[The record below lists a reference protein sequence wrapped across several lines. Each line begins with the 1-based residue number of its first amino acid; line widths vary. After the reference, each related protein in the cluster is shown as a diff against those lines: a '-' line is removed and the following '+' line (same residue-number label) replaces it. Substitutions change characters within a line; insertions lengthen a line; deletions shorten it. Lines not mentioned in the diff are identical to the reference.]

1 MWSSG
6 SFSSRTSTIHHAGGI
21 LYGGHT
27 RIDAA
32 GGITSTGLTPQALTA
47 QVKQDVE
54 ALFNLER
61 SSRATQPEQAK
72 TVLAWA
78 NEARL
83 LGEQVD
89 RKLSQM
95 DCNFDAR
102 AAAKHIAALRKQAE
116 AICRGE
122 AHAATGES
130 ARTGRGR
137 ASGREETGGANRRK
151 FAVFPN
157 LQDCREAP
165 ASQRQFGRVDMV
177 VVKGALRIQRPADD
191 AQAVSGFRNDNY
203 NYSDTDTDTDTDT
216 DSDSDSDDGAAAFS
230 YSATRS
236 TTYAK
241 KYSATY
247 ANGAL
252 VKESFKET
260 ISCAASVSTVLA
272 DPTSARPRSKPAGGE
287 RPQVEPPARQPLPG
301 PQAVGQELGDEWVVV
316 DLPPPDEAP
325 ANESRQ
331 RQSRARRFL
340 SRLVDGLRG
349 SHADARP
356 LTSASESSPA
366 RR

>member
-6 SFSSRTSTIHHAGGI
+6 SFSSRTSTIHHAGDI
-21 LYGGHT
+21 RYGGHT
-27 RIDAA
+27 RVDAA

-61 SSRATQPEQAK
+61 SSRATQPGQAK

-165 ASQRQFGRVDMV
+165 ASQRQFDRVDMV

-191 AQAVSGFRNDNY
+191 GKAVPAFRNDNY
-203 NYSDTDTDTDTDT
+203 SDTDTDT
-216 DSDSDSDDGAAAFS
+216 DSDSDDGAAAIS

-241 KYSATY
+241 QYSATY

-260 ISCAASVSTVLA
+260 ISCAASVSTVPA
-272 DPTSARPRSKPAGGE
+272 DPASARPRSKPAGGE

-356 LTSASESSPA
+356 LTSALESSPA